1 MAYNYAF
8 PLQTE
13 VLQRLSLMRR
23 LVVSTGGGAVVRP
36 INWYSSEHAKNIYFM
51 HFCSVLEFNLL
62 SCVDAFCYLV
72 YQVVYAEGY

>member
-1 MAYNYAF
+1 MLVTITARMAYNYAF

-36 INWYSSEHAKNIYFM
+36 INWYSWEHANTF
-51 HFCSVLEFNLL
+51 F
-62 SCVDAFCYLV
+62 DAFF
-72 YQVVYAEGY
+72 A